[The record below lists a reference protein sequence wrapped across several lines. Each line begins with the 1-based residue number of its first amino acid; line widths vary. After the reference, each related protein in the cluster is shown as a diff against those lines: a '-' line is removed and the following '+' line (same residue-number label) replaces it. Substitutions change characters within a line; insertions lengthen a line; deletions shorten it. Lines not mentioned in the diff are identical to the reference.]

1 MHKFGIVALLG
12 LAAVCASADV
22 RINVVCPRPG
32 VLDETGRESGWVD
45 LVNKGDEAA
54 QLSEYELVR
63 VNRGK
68 KLEPGAKKKNLAKLS
83 LAPGETLRV
92 WTSEEYAN
100 CKDLGGSG
108 NVEVLDGRMVYPNK
122 VNPKKFPYLA
132 LYHKTSEFTNLVDA
146 VAIPVDIKDGATFE
160 RDWSVE
166 TRYAWNIVSGE
177 TSVPYGPN
185 VGPLYGVKHDFS
197 DLASTAMAT
206 SGAPYSVSLAVN
218 PFSGSAMSGDA
229 IASVALEYCCDFG
242 STNGV
247 PMTKGARDKAKGD
260 VWSAEI
266 PASAIPS
273 EPGRLIRW
281 RARITDGDGNVWTSP
296 SFKNPDDGY
305 AWYGTITE
313 PGALDDAKLQTWH
326 MFVDGESNLAQM
338 DVDADKQNLSL
349 VPYNARCSIYDSQTG
364 VYYDNVRIDLR
375 GNTSGGFRK
384 KSHGFRFS
392 KCQPMKCVNEL
403 EQNEKFRN
411 IETRKTSLVAEY
423 CDPAYVRQSL
433 AFHLIRESG
442 GYAPF
447 HYPVRVNL
455 NGAFYQLAFHSN
467 RFSDEMIEDW
477 YGFDEYGYGYK
488 NSGTLAPTRS
498 GDRLAGSTVTCEKKT
513 PDDGEETTAKAYAPL
528 VAWTSGF
535 GSTLANG
542 VDDQPVV
549 SRAVVESFDLPAW
562 INYMAATRI
571 TMECDDTWANLST
584 YGDLNG
590 TGTWKPLAYDMNQ
603 SWGHIYYGQWNG
615 TKITPGTVMANPYA
629 EIDSHKAHPFFGG
642 MRILSHK
649 SDGSA
654 EDRPNYAFEAILQS
668 TKFRRIYLRR
678 LRSLMDEWLGAPGT
692 PKEETKAWQYVVA
705 ITNATYEC
713 AILDYEKWRAHE
725 SNPAGPGTFW
735 TKTGTFCWTGKITH
749 DQGVE
754 DLWANYIVPRRRHL
768 YETHSIHNTA
778 KGIGYSAELS
788 AGIPDAQLP
797 AAAFGADLQ
806 LVGKTDDELI
816 LYNSGIDALD
826 LSGWTLSGGVS
837 GTLPGGTVVD
847 AKDTIT
853 LVRDRRSWVAANRP
867 ELGDRVVVGNFDFSG
882 TGAVT
887 LTASASGE
895 SGGAAFTPETGRAAK
910 WFDASVQN
918 IARGTDVTTVDQSEF
933 RGSFSALGGA
943 TGTVASR
950 LGYGYVDVRGDLKK
964 GDELVFAPSEAQKPR
979 RTSVIEMTACF
990 PDAVDFAEL
999 APSGPFSFTL
1009 AKKPDRSCVFCLYDG
1024 SEWIELPNS
1033 SIVPAEEVNYRI
1045 RFSLN
1050 FRTSNP
1056 TVSCSVLAGSGWVV
1070 LSNEAGKSAFPVSGR
1085 ISEIVFS
1092 GFGEFA
1098 ELNGDYGPDT
1108 GFGVTLR

>member
-1 MHKFGIVALLG
+1 MKLRLIAL
-12 LAAVCASADV
+12 ACFATASAFADV
-22 RINVVCPRPG
+22 RINAVCPRPG
-32 VLDETGRESGWVD
+32 ARDDLGREYGWVE
-45 LVNKGDEAA
+45 LVNNGDSAA
-54 QLSEYELVR
+54 DIGEYELVR

-92 WTSEEYAN
+92 WTSEEYPN

-108 NVEVLDGRMVYPNK
+108 NVEVFDGRMVYPSK
-122 VNPKKFPYLA
+122 VNPKKFPFLA

-160 RDWSVE
+160 RDWSVD
-166 TRYAWNIVSGE
+166 TRYAWNIVFGGV
-177 TSVPYGPN
+177 SVPYGPN

-229 IASVALEYCCDFG
+229 IASVSLEYCCDFG
-242 STNGV
+242 TTNSV

-260 VWSAEI
+260 CWSAEI
-266 PASAIPS
+266 PAPAIPS

-296 SFKNPDDGY
+296 SFRNPDDGY

-326 MFVDGESNLAQM
+326 MFVEGESNLAQM

-384 KSHGFRFS
+384 KSHGLRFS
-392 KCQPMKCVNEL
+392 KCQPMKCVNDL
-403 EQNEKFRN
+403 EGTS

-433 AFHLIRESG
+433 AFHLIRKSG

-455 NGAFYQLAFHSN
+455 NGGFYQLAFHSN

-477 YGFDEYGYGYK
+477 YEFDEYGYGYK

-549 SRAVVESFDLPAW
+549 CRAVVESFDLPAW

-692 PKEETKAWQYVVA
+692 PREETKAWQYVVA
-705 ITNATYEC
+705 VTNATYEC
-713 AILDYEKWRAHE
+713 AALDYEKWRAHE

-735 TKTGTFCWTGKITH
+735 TKTGTFCWTGKVTH

-754 DLWANYIVPRRRHL
+754 DLWVNYFVPRRRHL
-768 YETHSIHNTA
+768 YATHSIHNTA
-778 KGIGYSAELS
+778 KGIGYAQNLS
-788 AGIPDAQLP
+788 AGIPDAQMP
-797 AAAFGADLQ
+797 ASVLCANLSLAAR
-806 LVGKTDDELI
+806 TEDELVV
-816 LYNSGIDALD
+816 LNANNEAVDM
-826 LSGWTLSGGVS
+826 SGWTLSGGIAGV
-837 GTLPGGTVVD
+837 LPAGTVVD
-847 AKDTIT
+847 AGDTIT
-853 LVRDRRSWVAANRP
+853 LVRDRKAWIAANITD
-867 ELGDRVVVGNFDFSG
+867 LGDRVVVGNFDFVDG
-882 TGAVT
+882 GAVC
-887 LTASASGE
+887 LVPAEAGWHDAVPLV
-895 SGGAAFTPETGRAAK
+895 AARELKGS
-910 WFDASVQN
+910 WFDGSVANQD
-918 IARGTDVTTVDQSEF
+918 RGTDVTSIVDSAQ
-933 RGSFSALGGA
+933 RGTWSANGGA
-943 TGTVASR
+943 KGTVESR
-950 LGYGYVDVRGDLKK
+950 LGVRYIEVRGDGAA
-964 GDELVFAPSEAQKPR
+964 GDRLRFTPDDQQKERRVSVAEMAVCFDDVISDVATAAQG
-979 RTSVIEMTACF
+979 
-990 PDAVDFAEL
+990 AVGA
-999 APSGPFSFTL
+999 FTL
-1009 AKKPDRSCVFCLYDG
+1009 ARNDKGEPAFFLHDG
-1024 SEWIELPNS
+1024 GRWH
-1033 SIVPAEEVNYRI
+1033 EV
-1045 RFSLN
+1045 
-1050 FRTSNP
+1050 
-1056 TVSCSVLAGSGWVV
+1056 
-1070 LSNEAGKSAFPVSGR
+1070 SNESVMPAAGAVYRLRVTLDARGGTPAVSWSVKVGDRWAALSDAEGATRFAVSGR
-1085 ISEIVFS
+1085 ASSFAFA
-1092 GFGEFA
+1092 GCGEV
-1098 ELNGDYGPDT
+1098 GDFCGDIGRLP
-1108 GFGVTLR
+1108 GFGVRMR